1 MADLAPTTRPPH
13 VGTAPQPRG
22 RERGDSFLLIAFGSI
37 FVFMLLY
44 VFSVAALEELLDAHF
59 REQVELA
66 VAAPD
71 GLRPVASQIQEEISS
86 RVMHSPWVRIGGVD
100 VSVIVLAADGS
111 YLYVG
116 GRVVQPPPSV
126 EDLTAMRREAQ
137 RLLPATGEAVV
148 SVPHNTVL
156 SNALLLFY
164 AGLLLQGLFVYNRY
178 ATRRNS
184 RQLEQ
189 ALRVRDEAAE
199 RASEIQAE
207 LEEVRHHLST
217 VEPVEREHAE
227 EIRTL
232 QYERQILQRKLT
244 GLATREEELRGK
256 AARAVELDQERQAL
270 EDLLEEAST
279 DISSKDEEIG
289 ELQSSLK
296 LASRAAKAKSRE
308 GDQLAKRLRA
318 LYPTIEIDDRA
329 LQDLVALR
337 DESMKLKAEQ
347 AIRRLDGE
355 ADNVAVRR
363 KVGGLPNH
371 LSVFELGFA
380 GKGRIYYTRGRQRRF
395 RLLAVGA
402 KNSQNQD
409 MEYLSRLPRED

>member
-1 MADLAPTTRPPH
+1 MADPAPTTRPSH
-13 VGTAPQPRG
+13 VGTASQPRG
-22 RERGDSFLLIAFGSI
+22 RERGDSFRLIAFGSI
-37 FVFMLLY
+37 FVFLLLY
-44 VFSVAALEELLDAHF
+44 VFSVAGAENLLDTHF
-59 REQVELA
+59 REQLELA

-71 GLRPVASQIQEEISS
+71 GLRPVSVEIQEEINS
-86 RVMHSPWVRIGGVD
+86 RILHSPWVRVGGVN
-100 VSVIVLAADGS
+100 VSVIVLGRDGS

-126 EDLTAMRREAQ
+126 EDVAATRREAQ

-178 ATRRNS
+178 ANRRNN

-199 RASEIQAE
+199 RAAAIQAE
-207 LEEVRHHLST
+207 LEEVRHHLSS
-217 VEPVEREHAE
+217 VEPAEREHAE
-227 EIRTL
+227 EIRVL
-232 QYERQILQRKLT
+232 QHERQILQRKLS
-244 GLATREEELRGK
+244 GLAAREEELRGK
-256 AARAVELDQERQAL
+256 AAQAVELDQERQAL
-270 EDLLEEAST
+270 EDLLEEASS
-279 DISSKDEEIG
+279 DITSRDEEIG

-296 LASRAAKAKSRE
+296 RASRGAKSKSRE
-308 GDQLAKRLRA
+308 GEQLAKRLRA
-318 LYPTIEIDDRA
+318 LYPTIEIEEKA
-329 LQDLVALR
+329 LQDLIALR

-371 LSVFELGFA
+371 LSIFELGFA

-395 RLLAVGA
+395 RLLAIGA

-409 MEYLSRLPRED
+409 MDYLSRLPRED